1 MMSLEH
7 TAPQIAVSSV
17 SYRPGDR
24 RLQAERRA
32 VDSLLLGLLGE
43 QRGGGLSY
51 RACGAPYLTECPS
64 LGISISHTEGGAVVL
79 LSPQGD
85 VGVDIERL
93 GNQVERVSTRYLTPR
108 EEQEVSAH
116 PEAHLLRH
124 LLWSSKEAAFKLV
137 NPPSGSLLSFELAT
151 PLDELLEQR
160 RCRLAFLQKG
170 LLQLL
175 CCHLLWD
182 EHFVLAA
189 LGALGEDFQ
198 LNKELLSTLS
208 LGD

>member
-1 MMSLEH
+1 MSLEH
-7 TAPQIAVSSV
+7 TVPQIAVSSV
-17 SYRPGDR
+17 SYRPGER

-32 VDSLLLGLLGE
+32 VDRLMLDLLGCE
-43 QRGGGLSY
+43 RGRGLSY
-51 RACGAPYLTECPS
+51 RACGAPYLTEHPS
-64 LGISISHTEGGAVVL
+64 FGISISHTEDGAVVL
-79 LSPQGD
+79 FSPWGG
-85 VGVDIERL
+85 VGVDLERL
-93 GNQVERVSTRYLTPR
+93 GNQVERVSLRYLSPR
-108 EEQEVSAH
+108 EEQLVSAH

-151 PLDELLEQR
+151 PLEELLEQR
-160 RCRLAFLQKG
+160 RCRLAFLQEG

-175 CCHLLWD
+175 CCHLLWN